1 VRRLLVVGQVAL
13 SLVLLTG
20 AGLFVRTLRNLET
33 QQLGVSTD
41 RLLLVWA
48 LPGQSGHRGI
58 SLASYWS
65 LLGDR
70 LAAMPG
76 VEAAT
81 ATREGWFSGAPS
93 GTPPINVAGGAP
105 APNGGVR
112 GDGSMT
118 VSPSYFATVGQRLL
132 RGRDFARWDTDS
144 TPRVAIVSESMAR
157 RLFGRG
163 TEAAVGRRIAIGA
176 GRTPATYEI
185 VGVVSD
191 ARVNSPREPGAAV
204 IYYPYTQQSE
214 SRLSRLCLVVRTAGD
229 PARVAASVQRELRD
243 VDPTLPVVRIDTMR
257 DQLDDLL
264 ARDRLISQLSAF
276 FALVAVLLACV
287 GLYGVMSYRAAR
299 RTNEIGI
306 RMALGATRASV
317 LGSVLR
323 EAMLLVT
330 SGVVIGLPLT
340 FAATRF
346 VATRLY
352 GVSAIDPLTMTA
364 ATGLMLGVAAVAGF
378 LPARRAARVDP
389 VVALRYE

>member
-1 VRRLLVVGQVAL
+1 
-13 SLVLLTG
+13 
-20 AGLFVRTLRNLET
+20 
-33 QQLGVSTD
+33 
-41 RLLLVWA
+41 
-48 LPGQSGHRGI
+48 
-58 SLASYWS
+58 
-65 LLGDR
+65 
-70 LAAMPG
+70 
-76 VEAAT
+76 
-81 ATREGWFSGAPS
+81 
-93 GTPPINVAGGAP
+93 
-105 APNGGVR
+105 
-112 GDGSMT
+112 
-118 VSPSYFATVGQRLL
+118 
-132 RGRDFARWDTDS
+132 
-144 TPRVAIVSESMAR
+144 
-157 RLFGRG
+157 
-163 TEAAVGRRIAIGA
+163 
-176 GRTPATYEI
+176 
-185 VGVVSD
+185 
-191 ARVNSPREPGAAV
+191 
-204 IYYPYTQQSE
+204 
-214 SRLSRLCLVVRTAGD
+214 
-229 PARVAASVQRELRD
+229 
-243 VDPTLPVVRIDTMR
+243 MR

-287 GLYGVMSYRAAR
+287 GLYGVMSYLGAR